1 MTIFIIVVG
10 TSCSLNSSYYNTI
23 SVEETE
29 KNFYEYIDNLSDYN
43 NSDVITEW
51 NFKGR
56 KGFIN
61 YSLYNGDTLLF
72 FDLYNQIPDELSPSS
87 KSTDKGYEK
96 YRLEIKRKFAQ
107 EKEVCNF
114 NDTFGELTSIILSK
128 VADNHISSEVIE
140 KAIRSSNI
148 DLSNERLK
156 YYTSTNK
163 LCQKISET
171 QLYIKNNIW
180 CKYELYYNDGGYRYF
195 TEKIVFGGENHNNY
209 TNLKR

>member
-72 FDLYNQIPDELSPSS
+72 LIYIIKFLMNYRHPQKVLIKVMKN
-87 KSTDKGYEK
+87 TD
-96 YRLEIKRKFAQ
+96 
-107 EKEVCNF
+107 
-114 NDTFGELTSIILSK
+114 
-128 VADNHISSEVIE
+128 
-140 KAIRSSNI
+140 
-148 DLSNERLK
+148 
-156 YYTSTNK
+156 
-163 LCQKISET
+163 
-171 QLYIKNNIW
+171 
-180 CKYELYYNDGGYRYF
+180 
-195 TEKIVFGGENHNNY
+195 
-209 TNLKR
+209 